1 MMRRGPLIAIATL
14 GCSALSSLV
23 GCGQY
28 SSPVS
33 SRNSQIGGAPQGIRG
48 IGSPSGN
55 RIGDSLF
62 VERAVLYPGQIE
74 SDQTDHH
81 REDVL
86 YIYLLIRPAADEE
99 KRTEAL
105 RAYSCYVPSPG
116 TRPAQSNKA
125 VFLVPGRVIA
135 GAKLDEYD
143 RSKLFQELSAGGYDY
158 DTANQ
163 LIWQVGRWSNAV
175 PDVRGIFV
183 VEVDRPIP
191 LDPRRGR
198 AYDLAGLPSSVVRD
212 WIIEEISN
220 VEGGWSA
227 DNLPEINRATPSW
240 PAVISTLGNLFQ
252 IIPASKASRISA
264 SCP

>member
-1 MMRRGPLIAIATL
+1 MIRFDLSIAIAL
-14 GCSALSSLV
+14 SGCLALSSLV
-23 GCGQY
+23 GCAQY

-33 SRNSQIGGAPQGIRG
+33 SQNNSFGGAPQVFRS
-48 IGSPSGN
+48 IGSLSGN
-55 RIGDSLF
+55 QIGDSLF
-62 VERAVLYPGQIE
+62 VDRAVLYPGQIE
-74 SDQTDHH
+74 TGQTDHQGG
-81 REDVL
+81 DVL
-86 YIYLLIRPAADEE
+86 FIYLLIRPAADED

-105 RAYSCYVPSPG
+105 RAYACYVPSPG
-116 TRPAQSNKA
+116 TRPLQSNKA

-175 PDVRGIFV
+175 PDARGIFV

-212 WIIEEISN
+212 WIIDEISS

-227 DNLPEINRATPSW
+227 DSLFEIHRAKPSW
-240 PAVISTLGNLFQ
+240 PAVISAAGNLFQ
-252 IIPASKASRISA
+252 IIPASNASRIQS

>member
-1 MMRRGPLIAIATL
+1 LDARNIPRP
-14 GCSALSSLV
+14 SLPKITP
-23 GCGQY
+23 
-28 SSPVS
+28 SE
-33 SRNSQIGGAPQGIRG
+33 GGFQSFRG

-62 VERAVLYPGQIE
+62 IERAVLYPGQVE
-74 SDQTDHH
+74 GDRAEHQG
-81 REDVL
+81 EDVL
-86 YIYLLIRPAADEE
+86 FIYLLIRPAADED
-99 KRTEAL
+99 KRIEAL

-116 TRPAQSNKA
+116 TRPPQSNKA
-125 VFLVPGRVIA
+125 VFLVPGKVIA

-143 RSKLFQELSAGGYDY
+143 RSKLFQELSAGGYDF

-163 LIWQVGRWSNAV
+163 LIWQVGRWSSAV

-183 VEVDRPIP
+183 VEVDRPIW

-198 AYDLAGLPSSVVRD
+198 AYNLSGLPSDVVRD

-220 VEGGWSA
+220 VEGGWTAES
-227 DNLPEINRATPSW
+227 LPEIHRAKPSW
-240 PAVISTLGNLFQ
+240 PAVISAAGNLFQ
-252 IIPASKASRISA
+252 IIPASNARRTTA

>member
-1 MMRRGPLIAIATL
+1 MMRLDVSVAITIL
-14 GCSALSSLV
+14 GCLALSGLV
-23 GCGQY
+23 GCVQPPSAVPSHNTPIEGA
-28 SSPVS
+28 SSV
-33 SRNSQIGGAPQGIRG
+33 RG
-48 IGSPSGN
+48 IGSASGN

-62 VERAVLYPGQIE
+62 VERVVLYPGQIE
-74 SDQTDHH
+74 NNQTEHKG
-81 REDVL
+81 EDL
-86 YIYLLIRPAADEE
+86 LFIYLLIRPAADED

-116 TRPAQSNKA
+116 TSPPQSNKA

-135 GAKLDEYD
+135 GAKIDEYD

-191 LDPRRGR
+191 LNPRRGR
-198 AYDLAGLPSSVVRD
+198 AYDLAGLPSGVVRD
-212 WIIEEISN
+212 WILDEMSN

-227 DNLPEINRATPSW
+227 DSLPEIYRARPSW
-240 PAVISTLGNLFQ
+240 PAVISAAGNLFQ
-252 IIPASKASRISA
+252 IIPASNASRIPA

>member
-1 MMRRGPLIAIATL
+1 MMRLDLSIAIAL
-14 GCSALSSLV
+14 SGCLALSGLV
-23 GCGQY
+23 GCAQY
-28 SSPVS
+28 SSAVPS
-33 SRNSQIGGAPQGIRG
+33 QNSRIGARQSVRG

-55 RIGDSLF
+55 RIGDSVF

-74 SDQTDHH
+74 SDQTHDQS
-81 REDVL
+81 EDVL
-86 YIYLLIRPAADEE
+86 LIYLLIRPAADED

-116 TRPAQSNKA
+116 TSPRQSNKA

-143 RSKLFQELSAGGYDY
+143 RSKLFQELGTGGYDY

-175 PDVRGIFV
+175 PDARGIFV

-198 AYDLAGLPSSVVRD
+198 AYDLAGLPSSVIRD
-212 WIIEEISN
+212 WILDEISN

-227 DNLPEINRATPSW
+227 DSLPEINRAKPSW
-240 PAVISTLGNLFQ
+240 TAVISAAGNLFQ
-252 IIPASKASRISA
+252 IIPASNAS
-264 SCP
+264 

>member
-1 MMRRGPLIAIATL
+1 MRPGFSIGIAVL
-14 GCSALSSLV
+14 GCLVLSGLV
-23 GCGQY
+23 GCAQY
-28 SSPVS
+28 SSSAPS
-33 SRNSQIGGAPQGIRG
+33 QNSQIGGAPQSVRG

-62 VERAVLYPGQIE
+62 VERAILYPGQIE
-74 SDQTDHH
+74 IDQIDHQG
-81 REDVL
+81 EDVL
-86 YIYLLIRPAADEE
+86 FIYLLIRPAADED

-125 VFLVPGRVIA
+125 VFLVPGRVIS
-135 GAKLDEYD
+135 GAKLNEYD
-143 RSKLFQELSAGGYDY
+143 RSKLFQELSAGAYDY

-163 LIWQVGRWSNAV
+163 LIWEVGRWSSAV

-198 AYDLAGLPSSVVRD
+198 AYDLAGLPSGVIRD
-212 WIIEEISN
+212 WILDEISN

-227 DNLPEINRATPSW
+227 DNLPEIHRATPSW
-240 PAVISTLGNLFQ
+240 PAVISTLGNLFE
-252 IIPASKASRISA
+252 IIPASNASRIPA